1 MWFET
6 SVLIVLVALSGF
18 FSGSEIALF
27 SLSDIKVR
35 KLVRQRRRGARIL
48 RKLKDEPHKL
58 LVTILIGNN
67 LVNIAAAALATLI
80 FTEIFGSQ
88 GLGIATGI
96 MTFLILVFGEI
107 TPKSFCHQNA
117 EKVSLVIAG
126 PLYVLT
132 KILYPIVVFIEY
144 LSLGMLRVFGTRKR
158 KPKITEEE
166 IHTALS
172 MGTELGV
179 IEKDE
184 EEMIRNVFEFGD
196 TVVSEIMVPRKKI
209 AAIRSDMRL
218 SDVLMKF
225 LESRYSRIPVYKNS
239 FDNMIGVIHIKD
251 ILKHLKR
258 KQFDMEIEKI
268 VSPVMFARED
278 RNLNLLMDDFRE
290 TGTHLAI
297 VTDKKGDV
305 KGLVTLEDLLEEI
318 VGEIY
323 DESDVKKTKLRLLD
337 EKSIIVEAETPLKDI
352 TRVMGIEFKGKD
364 LKTIADLIV
373 KKLGRFPKEGDKIR
387 MKNFRIIVKDADKDR
402 IKRIKI
408 VKKRGKIKR

>member
-1 MWFET
+1 MLLEA
-6 SVLIVLVALSGF
+6 SVLIILIALSGF

-35 KLVRQRRRGARIL
+35 KLVRQRRRGAKIL
-48 RKLKDEPHKL
+48 RKLKEEPHKL

-67 LVNIAAAALATLI
+67 LVNIAAAALATII
-80 FTEIFGSQ
+80 FTDMFGSS
-88 GLGIATGI
+88 GVGIATGI
-96 MTFLILVFGEI
+96 MTFIVLVFGEI

-117 EKVSLVIAG
+117 ERVSLVIAG
-126 PLYVLT
+126 PLLLLT
-132 KILYPIVVFIEY
+132 KILYPVVVFIEY
-144 LSLGMLRVFGTRKR
+144 LSLGILKIFGPRKK
-158 KPKITEEE
+158 KPKLTEEE
-166 IHTALS
+166 IRTALT
-172 MGTELGV
+172 MGAELGV

-209 AAIRSDMRL
+209 AAIRSDQRL
-218 SDVLMKF
+218 ADVLTKI

-239 FDNMIGVIHIKD
+239 FDNMIGVVHIKD

-258 KQFDMEIEKI
+258 KQFDTEIEKF
-268 VSPVMFARED
+268 VSPVMFVKDD
-278 RNLNLLMDDFRE
+278 RNLNLLMEDFRE
-290 TGTHLAI
+290 TGTHLAV
-297 VTDKKGDV
+297 VTDNKGYV

-364 LKTIADLIV
+364 IETIADLIV
-373 KKLGRFPKEGDKIR
+373 NKLGRFPKKGDVIR
-387 MKNFRIIVKDADKDR
+387 MKNFRIIVKDADKNR